1 MKKKLKNILIII
13 IEIIFILLLIFSVY
27 KIVIWFKDNKEN
39 KTILD
44 DVSKN
49 IKINKNKNEYEV
61 DFQGLKKENPDTV
74 AWIKVN
80 GTKIEYP
87 VVKASDNEF
96 YLNHNF
102 QKKYN
107 VGGWVF
113 ADYKNKFDG
122 SDKNIIVYG
131 HNMKDG
137 SMFGTLKN
145 TLKSDWQNEENN
157 YLITFITENETS
169 VYKVFS
175 TYRIE
180 NEEYYI
186 QTEFLDEL
194 NYMNFLTTIKQ
205 RSNKYYNE
213 ALNENDKIL
222 TLSSCASSKYRVVLH
237 AKKID

>member
-169 VYKVFS
+169 VLH
-175 TYRIE
+175 IE
-180 NEEYYI
+180 
-186 QTEFLDEL
+186 
-194 NYMNFLTTIKQ
+194 
-205 RSNKYYNE
+205 
-213 ALNENDKIL
+213 
-222 TLSSCASSKYRVVLH
+222 
-237 AKKID
+237 